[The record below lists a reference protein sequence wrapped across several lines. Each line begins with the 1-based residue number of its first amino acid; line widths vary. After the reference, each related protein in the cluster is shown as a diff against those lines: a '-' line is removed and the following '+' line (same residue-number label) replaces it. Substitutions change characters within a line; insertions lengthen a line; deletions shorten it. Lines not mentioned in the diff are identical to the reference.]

1 MSDEVKL
8 LTYTAETISPVYDG
22 ILQELF
28 TSGGGVITGGVVTIK
43 DANTLHISDGY
54 GALCGREFKIFASDI
69 PVTLSSSGTLN
80 GRLYLHMDL
89 SQLTNPLQLL
99 VETGA
104 SLTPVQQDSNVNT
117 TNGVYE
123 INLATFSVGTS
134 TISNLVSVAP
144 TLKTLRA
151 KTLQSVNDCGLSTD
165 ANDIAGAAALSEL
178 NSALGKKLWENNSP
192 SSAFAAQN
200 IQLSSSDYD
209 YLTFFYISTNADTRF
224 IHSEDVLKGKSFT
237 AEDFIFSGGGTT
249 PTMRMRDY
257 TYSSDTVYSIG
268 AGSVA
273 TSGSGSSANNG
284 VCVPL
289 AIYGRKFGN

>member
-144 TLKTLRA
+144 TLKTLRE

-178 NSALGKKLWENNSP
+178 NSALSDVKEVIEANEIGNYVNI
-192 SSAFAAQN
+192 SSYTSTPYVCPCDGYAHIRANTAGTTMQVMIQGPTSAQT
-200 IQLSSSDYD
+200 L
-209 YLTFFYISTNADTRF
+209 YLKAIG
-224 IHSEDVLKGKSFT
+224 V
-237 AEDFIFSGGGTT
+237 SGGEFDSIFVRKGMKLTAIKTGTG
-249 PTMRMRDY
+249 DAY
-257 TYSSDTVYSIG
+257 AYF
-268 AGSVA
+268 
-273 TSGSGSSANNG
+273 
-284 VCVPL
+284 VPL
-289 AIYGRKFGN
+289 E

>member
-165 ANDIAGAAALSEL
+165 ANDIAGAAALREL
-178 NSALGKKLWENNSP
+178 NSALPKYEDVNFTGTVSGAISAITLNLTIPTGFEP
-192 SSAFAAQN
+192 SS
-200 IQLSSSDYD
+200 Y
-209 YLTFFYISTNADTRF
+209 YISALTQSWGCLFGHLR
-224 IHSEDVLKGKSFT
+224 KSNNT
-237 AEDFIFSGGGTT
+237 WSVIIYPSNSASQTVSG
-249 PTMRMRDY
+249 TMRVFY
-257 TYSSDTVYSIG
+257 TKV
-268 AGSVA
+268 
-273 TSGSGSSANNG
+273 
-284 VCVPL
+284 
-289 AIYGRKFGN
+289 